1 MRLIIKNI
9 YMIMIAILNF
19 IFKSKKVKNNHIVV
33 MMTFPQD
40 VLPIIQQLHHKGYHL
55 TVIANEKEQERIK
68 EFKSVSFLPAGNKHI
83 FKHIKALSSAKV
95 IIIDTYYLMLGGYA
109 KKNGQSIIQ
118 TWHASGALKNFG
130 LTDHQVDL
138 NNKKMVKQ
146 YQRVYQ
152 ATDYYLVGGEE
163 MVTCFNE
170 AFGATDK
177 QMLRFGLPRLMN
189 YLNFNL
195 KTEQAR
201 LKEHYNITN
210 KLAIYVPT
218 YREDAKDNRQLDKA
232 NFETQLPNYTLINQL
247 HPSISGHHSEIST
260 SELMIMADVIISD
273 YSSLPIEASLLN
285 KPVIFYVYDEEK
297 YEKVRGLN
305 QFYKQIPQHYK
316 VFSEKELIFKIKN
329 SEDILQPL
337 FKDWHRYNTSK
348 SLQQIIEFIEKLV
361 KE

>member
-40 VLPIIQQLHHKGYHL
+40 VLPIIQQLHDKGYQL
-55 TVIANEKEQERIK
+55 TVIANENEQERLK
-68 EFKSVSFLPAGNKHI
+68 EFKNISFIPAGNKQI
-83 FKHIKALSSAKV
+83 IKHIKALSSAKV
-95 IIIDTYYLMLGGYA
+95 IVIDTYYLMLGGYA
-109 KKNGQSIIQ
+109 KKKGQTIIQ

-138 NNKKMVKQ
+138 NNEKMVKQ

-163 MVTCFNE
+163 MVTCFKE
-170 AFGATDK
+170 AFEAKDN

-232 NFETQLPNYTLINQL
+232 KFESQLPNYTLINQL

-285 KPVIFYVYDEEK
+285 KPVLFYVYDEDK

-305 QFYKQIPQHYK
+305 QFYRQIPQHYK
-316 VFSEKELIFKIKN
+316 IVSEEELIFKIKN